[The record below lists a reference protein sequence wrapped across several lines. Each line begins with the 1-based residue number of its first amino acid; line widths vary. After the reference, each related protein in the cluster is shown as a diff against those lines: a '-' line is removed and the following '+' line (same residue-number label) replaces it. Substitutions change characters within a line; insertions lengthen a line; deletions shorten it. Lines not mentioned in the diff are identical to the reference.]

1 MKLERNC
8 VGECRLLRNTL
19 NGKESPYFH
28 LVTVDRLIGSMSMV
42 EIRIGVIGFNGV
54 LGNFVMGPMMIMVR
68 FMVVIMMMLMIR
80 MRDVRHC
87 IHVA

>member
-1 MKLERNC
+1 MNR
-8 VGECRLLRNTL
+8 
-19 NGKESPYFH
+19 KESPYFH
-28 LVTVDRLIGSMSMV
+28 VVAMDGLVGSMAMA
-42 EIRIGVIGFNGV
+42 EIRIGVIGTNRV

-68 FMVVIMMMLMIR
+68 FMFVIVMMLMIR